1 MADFPYV
8 RYFFFFQGFCKDDSQ
23 GSKQGFFA
31 FFINMGWILSEP
43 LDFVSLTLSI
53 AFSNFLSVISTEW
66 SGSMKGRSWKSGK
79 FSLPSFSN
87 TLTKNLFRILAFS

>member
-1 MADFPYV
+1 
-8 RYFFFFQGFCKDDSQ
+8 
-23 GSKQGFFA
+23 
-31 FFINMGWILSEP
+31 MGWILSGP

-53 AFSNFLSVISTEW
+53 AFSNFISVISIEW